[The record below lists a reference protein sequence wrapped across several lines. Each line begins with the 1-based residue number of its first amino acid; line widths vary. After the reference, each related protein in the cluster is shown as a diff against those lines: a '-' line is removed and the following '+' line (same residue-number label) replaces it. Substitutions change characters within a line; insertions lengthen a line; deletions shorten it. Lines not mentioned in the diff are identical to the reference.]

1 MRIYTRSG
9 DMGMTSIRGGRK
21 VPKTDVRIEAN
32 GCLDEL
38 NAYLGVLRASLNAN
52 GGEEKSDF
60 LRRVQSDLM
69 SLMSLVATPSD
80 ERSRN
85 PRRLS
90 ENAVDELERRIDAIQ
105 EGGALTQHFVLP
117 SGTSAGAS
125 AHYARTL
132 CRRAER
138 ALWRLNEEDPV
149 GEDIMSYVNRLSDC
163 LFALGRQINYESGF
177 QNEIWEP
184 FKSKHIKS

>member
-9 DMGMTSIRGGRK
+9 DKGMTSIRGGKK

-90 ENAVDELERRIDAIQ
+90 ENAVGELERKIDAIQ
-105 EGGALTQHFVLP
+105 EGGALSQHFVLP

-132 CRRAER
+132 CRKAER

-163 LFALGRQINYESGF
+163 LFALARQINSESGF

>member
-9 DMGMTSIRGGRK
+9 DTGMTSIRGGRK

-163 LFALGRQINYESGF
+163 LFALARQINSESGF

>member
-9 DMGMTSIRGGRK
+9 DTGMTSIRGGRK

-38 NAYLGVLRASLNAN
+38 NAYLGVLRASLNVN

-105 EGGALTQHFVLP
+105 EGGALSQHFVLP

-163 LFALGRQINYESGF
+163 LFALARQINSESGF

>member
-1 MRIYTRSG
+1 MRIYTRTG
-9 DMGMTSIRGGRK
+9 DKGMTSVRGGKK

-38 NAYLGVLRASLNAN
+38 NASLGVLRGALNAA
-52 GGEEKSDF
+52 GMEETAIF
-60 LRRVQSDLM
+60 LRNVQSDLM
-69 SLMSLVATPSD
+69 SLMSLVATPSV

-117 SGTSAGAS
+117 SGTPAGAA

-163 LFALGRQINYESGF
+163 LFAFARQINQESGF

-184 FKSKHIKS
+184 FKSKNIKS

>member
-9 DMGMTSIRGGRK
+9 DTGMTSIRGGRK

-105 EGGALTQHFVLP
+105 EGGALSQHFVLP

-163 LFALGRQINYESGF
+163 LFALARQINSESGF

>member
-9 DMGMTSIRGGRK
+9 DTGMTSIRGGRK

-69 SLMSLVATPSD
+69 
-80 ERSRN
+80 
-85 PRRLS
+85 
-90 ENAVDELERRIDAIQ
+90 
-105 EGGALTQHFVLP
+105 
-117 SGTSAGAS
+117 
-125 AHYARTL
+125 
-132 CRRAER
+132 
-138 ALWRLNEEDPV
+138 
-149 GEDIMSYVNRLSDC
+149 
-163 LFALGRQINYESGF
+163 
-177 QNEIWEP
+177 
-184 FKSKHIKS
+184 